1 MIEHIELASLDLRYE
16 TFRLKS
22 KPIEKSLL
30 ASIAEHG
37 IRDSLKGVESG
48 DECRILLDGF
58 KRYRCARKLN
68 IGTVPYESYGNDEP
82 LGLIKLI
89 QISTQKNLSILE
101 QAKMI
106 DELQAVHGMSLA
118 DIGDLVQKSKAW
130 VSQRAGL
137 LALMSDTVIKKIFDG
152 DFPVYSFMY
161 TLRKFIRIT
170 DRKDIDDF
178 VKAVSGK
185 ALSIRDIDLLAT
197 GFFKGN
203 DDFRQQVKQGK
214 ITWGLNRLKESPSQT
229 SACTG
234 VEQKMLR
241 ELESVQVLMQ
251 RIMYRAEDK
260 RLESESFHA
269 QASLLARS
277 ILKFMDGF
285 ETAVRAFHDRCKQT

>member
-89 QISTQKNLSILE
+89 RISTQKNLSILE

-106 DELQAVHGMSLA
+106 DELQAVHGMSLG

>member
-214 ITWGLNRLKESPSQT
+214 ITWGLNRLKESSSQT
-229 SACTG
+229 PACTG

-251 RIMYRAEDK
+251 RIMCRAEDK
-260 RLESESFHA
+260 RLDSDSFHA
-269 QASLLARS
+269 QASLLAQS

-285 ETAVRAFHDRCKQT
+285 GTAVRAFHDRCKQT